1 MPKDPNNKYWRFPDH
16 NTWIRARINSNSK
29 GQIIQV
35 VKDVLSKCGMLERF
49 RNGLFGHYLDLPQ
62 PVVVHGILIYNLFKK
77 EIILPKVRE
86 DEMWF
91 GLGHKKV
98 CFGKEQ
104 FCVCSGLKMGPIPE
118 GFMKMKPDVEGYW
131 YTKYFKHRPTPEVL
145 ESFFSQG
152 TEAEGEDLL
161 KMAYILMVC
170 QFFGKDDHR
179 SAVPGW
185 LIALANN
192 EQAFTN
198 FSWGTYIF
206 SMTLF
211 WFHCSIEKRLNR
223 LRGGNKKMA
232 KGMGK
237 RKPGEEDEEEIEE
250 EEEDNEEEYD
260 EEEHSEAEGKKVKS
274 KGKQKADVVPKEKKK
289 TFTYNLHGFAL
300 ALKVWAFE
308 TIPRL
313 TNLVGTRIGSG
324 FPRIKNWDF
333 NKKSVKI
340 ENKFTSGG
348 CISLVNWEVE
358 PKEMETDYYKSL
370 DPDNVCEKLLHKGNV
385 VVVEDVID
393 DEEDVG
399 SDKERDEILEDP
411 ANINDGDAA
420 FSNHQRTASVMR
432 SSNSISE
439 PPAKKQLFPFT
450 REHQTPKTSVPSNI
464 AELYSVVD
472 VLIKES
478 EERMTEFCRTEFR
491 SIREEMTALQKV
503 GDTPVVVTA
512 EQHIHPSSNIG
523 SGEKSPSEGSSKSDV
538 PTAVDSTID
547 SEMPDVLANIGVDAK
562 LDESDLPTEIVDA
575 LLDNTYVLA
584 EGSREASAQDPD
596 ASVVKTALSAKMEAS
611 VVSDAVAQVSAE
623 YVLFNSFEMNEINN
637 SVLLATQQLMP
648 QSKVKV
654 QGIVVDDYPSPAV
667 NMLVPNSD
675 QSVIA
680 LDKADPNVEYKDQDK
695 IRVRK
700 VYVGQMQQYMFRQDF
715 KEIADKNEW
724 MSNPHI
730 DSYMDI
736 LWRRR
741 STGIANYLQNI
752 TFAPCTFFVQLKKVW
767 SLEMERI
774 QIERNVKEIERTA
787 LKTENE
793 AIHGQPKGR
802 KKILP
807 TPQVLE
813 VWDEYPEFLPLEF
826 EPEEHFCTY
835 VRGDDSLYNVPWWTM
850 ESVLI
855 PCNTSGHLVLC

>member
-29 GQIIQV
+29 CQIIQV

-49 RNGLFGHYLDLPQ
+49 RNGPFGHYLDLPQ
-62 PVVVHGILIYNLFKK
+62 PVVVHGMLIYNLLKK

-152 TEAEGEDLL
+152 TEAKGEDLL

-170 QFFGKDDHR
+170 QFFGKDDHM

-185 LIALANN
+185 LIALADN

-198 FSWGTYIF
+198 FPWGTYIF

-211 WFHCSIEKRLNR
+211 WLHCSTEKRLNR

-250 EEEDNEEEYD
+250 EEDNEEEYD
-260 EEEHSEAEGKKVKS
+260 EDEHSEAEGKKVKS

-289 TFTYNLHGFAL
+289 TFTYNLQGFAL
-300 ALKVWAFE
+300 AFQVWAIE

-333 NKKSVKI
+333 NKKAVKI
-340 ENKFTSGG
+340 KNKFISEG
-348 CISLVNWEVE
+348 ISLVNWEVD

-370 DPDNVCEKLLHKGNV
+370 DPDNVCGKLLHKGKV

-399 SDKERDEILEDP
+399 SDKERDEKLEDP
-411 ANINDGDAA
+411 TNINDGDAA
-420 FSNHQRTASVMR
+420 FSNHQRTT
-432 SSNSISE
+432 SSKI
-439 PPAKKQLFPFT
+439 Q
-450 REHQTPKTSVPSNI
+450 TSVPSNI
-464 AELYSVVD
+464 AELYSAVA

-478 EERMTEFCRTEFR
+478 EERMTAFCRAEFR

-523 SGEKSPSEGSSKSDV
+523 SGEKSPSEGSGKSDV
-538 PTAVDSTID
+538 PTAVDSAID

-575 LLDNTYVLA
+575 LLDNTDVLA

-596 ASVVKTALSAKMEAS
+596 ASVAKAALSAKMEAS
-611 VVSDAVAQVSAE
+611 VVSDVVAQVSAE

-637 SVLLATQQLMP
+637 SVLLATQQLVP

-654 QGIVVDDYPSPAV
+654 QGIVIDDYPSPAV

-680 LDKADPNVEYKDQDK
+680 LDKADPNVEYKDQYK

-700 VYVGQMQQYMFRQDF
+700 RSRFLGSPWTDPMPKKKKREVKSVGGT
-715 KEIADKNEW
+715 IN
-724 MSNPHI
+724 S
-730 DSYMDI
+730 S
-736 LWRRR
+736 
-741 STGIANYLQNI
+741 
-752 TFAPCTFFVQLKKVW
+752 
-767 SLEMERI
+767 
-774 QIERNVKEIERTA
+774 
-787 LKTENE
+787 
-793 AIHGQPKGR
+793 
-802 KKILP
+802 
-807 TPQVLE
+807 
-813 VWDEYPEFLPLEF
+813 
-826 EPEEHFCTY
+826 
-835 VRGDDSLYNVPWWTM
+835 
-850 ESVLI
+850 
-855 PCNTSGHLVLC
+855 

>member
-29 GQIIQV
+29 CQIIQV

-49 RNGLFGHYLDLPQ
+49 RNGPFGHYLDLPQ
-62 PVVVHGILIYNLFKK
+62 PVVVHGMLIYNLLKK

-131 YTKYFKHRPTPEVL
+131 
-145 ESFFSQG
+145 
-152 TEAEGEDLL
+152 
-161 KMAYILMVC
+161 
-170 QFFGKDDHR
+170 

-185 LIALANN
+185 LIALVDN

-198 FSWGTYIF
+198 FPWGTYIF

-211 WFHCSIEKRLNR
+211 WLHCSTEKRLNR

-237 RKPGEEDEEEIEE
+237 RKPG

-300 ALKVWAFE
+300 AFQVWAIE

-333 NKKSVKI
+333 NKKAVKI

-348 CISLVNWEVE
+348 CISLVNWEVD

-370 DPDNVCEKLLHKGNV
+370 DPDNVCGKLLHKGKV

-399 SDKERDEILEDP
+399 YDKERDEKFEDP
-411 ANINDGDAA
+411 TNINDGDAA
-420 FSNHQRTASVMR
+420 FSNHQRTTSVMR

-450 REHQTPKTSVPSNI
+450 REHQTPKSKIQTSVPSNI
-464 AELYSVVD
+464 AELYSAVA

-478 EERMTEFCRTEFR
+478 EERMTAFCRAEFR

-523 SGEKSPSEGSSKSDV
+523 SGEKSPSEGSGKSDV
-538 PTAVDSTID
+538 PTAVDSAID

-575 LLDNTYVLA
+575 LLDNTDVLA

-596 ASVVKTALSAKMEAS
+596 ASVAKTALSAKMKAS
-611 VVSDAVAQVSAE
+611 VISDAVA
-623 YVLFNSFEMNEINN
+623 
-637 SVLLATQQLMP
+637 

-680 LDKADPNVEYKDQDK
+680 LDKTDPNVEYKDQDK

-700 VYVGQMQQYMFRQDF
+700 
-715 KEIADKNEW
+715 
-724 MSNPHI
+724 
-730 DSYMDI
+730 
-736 LWRRR
+736 R
-741 STGIANYLQNI
+741 SRFLGSPWTD
-752 TFAPCTFFVQLKKVW
+752 PMPKK
-767 SLEMERI
+767 
-774 QIERNVKEIERTA
+774 K
-787 LKTENE
+787 
-793 AIHGQPKGR
+793 
-802 KKILP
+802 
-807 TPQVLE
+807 
-813 VWDEYPEFLPLEF
+813 
-826 EPEEHFCTY
+826 
-835 VRGDDSLYNVPWWTM
+835 
-850 ESVLI
+850 
-855 PCNTSGHLVLC
+855 

>member
-29 GQIIQV
+29 CQIIQV

-49 RNGLFGHYLDLPQ
+49 RNGPFGHYLNLPQ
-62 PVVVHGILIYNLFKK
+62 PVVVHGMLIYNLLKK

-104 FCVCSGLKMGPIPE
+104 FCVYSGLKMGPIPE
-118 GFMKMKPDVEGYW
+118 GFMKMKPDVEGYC

-170 QFFGKDDHR
+170 QFFSKDDHR

-185 LIALANN
+185 LIALADN

-198 FSWGTYIF
+198 FPWGTYIF

-211 WFHCSIEKRLNR
+211 WLHCSTEKRLNR

-237 RKPGEEDEEEIEE
+237 RKPGEEDKEEIEE
-250 EEEDNEEEYD
+250 EEDNEEEYDEEEYD

-300 ALKVWAFE
+300 AFQVWTIE

-313 TNLVGTRIGSG
+313 TNLVGTRIDSG

-333 NKKSVKI
+333 NKKAVKI

-348 CISLVNWEVE
+348 CISLVNWEVD

-370 DPDNVCEKLLHKGNV
+370 DPDNVCGKLLHKGKV

-399 SDKERDEILEDP
+399 FDKERDEKLEDP
-411 ANINDGDAA
+411 VNINDGDAA
-420 FSNHQRTASVMR
+420 FSNHQRTTSVMR

-450 REHQTPKTSVPSNI
+450 REHQTPKSKIQTSVPSNI
-464 AELYSVVD
+464 AELYSAVA

-478 EERMTEFCRTEFR
+478 EERMTAFCRAEFR

-512 EQHIHPSSNIG
+512 EQHIHLSSSIG
-523 SGEKSPSEGSSKSDV
+523 YGEKSPSEGSSKSDV
-538 PTAVDSTID
+538 PTAVDSAID

-562 LDESDLPTEIVDA
+562 LDGSDLPTEIVDA
-575 LLDNTYVLA
+575 LLDNIDVLA
-584 EGSREASAQDPD
+584 EGSRETSAQDPD
-596 ASVVKTALSAKMEAS
+596 ASVAKTALSAKMEAS
-611 VVSDAVAQVSAE
+611 S
-623 YVLFNSFEMNEINN
+623 
-637 SVLLATQQLMP
+637 
-648 QSKVKV
+648 
-654 QGIVVDDYPSPAV
+654 
-667 NMLVPNSD
+667 
-675 QSVIA
+675 
-680 LDKADPNVEYKDQDK
+680 
-695 IRVRK
+695 
-700 VYVGQMQQYMFRQDF
+700 
-715 KEIADKNEW
+715 
-724 MSNPHI
+724 
-730 DSYMDI
+730 
-736 LWRRR
+736 
-741 STGIANYLQNI
+741 
-752 TFAPCTFFVQLKKVW
+752 
-767 SLEMERI
+767 
-774 QIERNVKEIERTA
+774 
-787 LKTENE
+787 
-793 AIHGQPKGR
+793 
-802 KKILP
+802 
-807 TPQVLE
+807 
-813 VWDEYPEFLPLEF
+813 
-826 EPEEHFCTY
+826 HF
-835 VRGDDSLYNVPWWTM
+835 
-850 ESVLI
+850 
-855 PCNTSGHLVLC
+855 